1 MFSISIGASSASSA
15 GKNAPWSSRRLS
27 THSTRFCA
35 SQNSSL
41 IPVAAHGYLRG
52 KALAERS
59 AKLLNLVRLDPDR
72 VWKAYP
78 HELSGGMRQRVL
90 IALSL
95 LLEPQLI
102 IMDEP
107 TTALDILTQR
117 NIMDVLN
124 ALRKQ
129 LDFSLI
135 FISHDLSLAAE
146 LADRVATMYAGI
158 IVELSSV
165 QTIFKDPYHP
175 YTIGLINAVPT
186 LEGTKDDLVSIPGQ
200 PPDLIDLPTGCKFH
214 PRCPLVEDA
223 RCRREEPKPLERKPP
238 NHSLWPAG
246 AGKQPQDRS
255 LSALKG
261 AIRDAP
267 SMKPIIEL
275 QHLSRSFEIKRNSFK
290 AVDDVNLTL
299 NEGEVVCLVG
309 ESGCGKTTTGKMIAN
324 LLEPTGGRILFRGKD
339 INQMND
345 ADRRKHRMSVQMV
358 HQDPYASLNPAHT
371 IYDIISAPLQR
382 HQ

>member
-1 MFSISIGASSASSA
+1 MSEKPISGNAVLSVRNLTIEYRARRGKVQAVRNVSFDVQRGEVLALIGESGSGKTTVSLGLVQLLPGNASITA
-15 GKNAPWSSRRLS
+15 GKIVYQRRDAATGQLKITSVLELKLSELRAFRWAECAMVFQSALNAL
-27 THSTRFCA
+27 
-35 SQNSSL
+35 N
-41 IPVAAHGYLRG
+41 PVLKISEQFEDTAAAHGYLRG

-59 AKLLNLVRLDPDR
+59 AGLLKLVRLDPDR

-146 LADRVATMYAGI
+146 LADQVATMYAGI

-165 QTIFKDPYHP
+165 HTIFMNPHHP

-186 LEGTKDDLVSIPGQ
+186 LAGTKDDLVSIPGQ

-214 PRCPLVEDA
+214 PRCPLVED
-223 RCRREEPKPLERKPP
+223 RCRREEPPLEEIAP
-238 NHSLWPAG
+238 NHGVACWRWRDA
-246 AGKQPQDRS
+246 RN
-255 LSALKG
+255 ALK
-261 AIRDAP
+261 AY
-267 SMKPIIEL
+267 
-275 QHLSRSFEIKRNSFK
+275 
-290 AVDDVNLTL
+290 
-299 NEGEVVCLVG
+299 EV
-309 ESGCGKTTTGKMIAN
+309 KT
-324 LLEPTGGRILFRGKD
+324 
-339 INQMND
+339 Q
-345 ADRRKHRMSVQMV
+345 
-358 HQDPYASLNPAHT
+358 
-371 IYDIISAPLQR
+371 
-382 HQ
+382 